1 MLIEEIFMKMFSTVH
16 VSKTIIKVAHKYL
29 NCSYWIRGLFLPL
42 GLTLQLMVMPVSAQ
56 YENLPEGLIQYA
68 SYVFINGQ
76 VLTADSDDDFT
87 VEEAVA
93 VRGNRILAVGAS
105 AEILAYAGPATRMI
119 DLQGRSMTPGIIYSN
134 ADNALPG
141 GDLVKF
147 SQWGGYT
154 HEAIGGETIEQ
165 ALLTMATIV
174 DEVGEA
180 GVPIFL
186 NLQDQWA
193 GVASR
198 VWDISTLDEIA
209 PDVPI
214 VVYLDSSHTLANTA
228 MIELAIESGFPPD
241 HLSIGRDE
249 RGNFNGRTGGQF
261 SGFVGREIRPWPVP
275 EWFDE
280 VALPR
285 LRDMNEKWVRQGV
298 TGTNGHV
305 TGVTMTSLNRLF
317 HEGDGSGIKIR
328 NHVGLDFPRQ
338 NFEAEKYFKRFGNL
352 TDFELSDDRG
362 PMVTVI
368 GVAMGPFSGAP
379 DGASNLLTIE
389 PKVNIIDDLSPNP
402 HGWNKWTGQWFNNLA
417 WEDLTEEQR
426 MQTDYQSLMLARQHG
441 YSATGWYTMG
451 SKAILLTMQFLK
463 EAEEQD
469 NLYVKELWR
478 PFGTIHNIDWMPQN
492 YEYWEAH
499 PEIHD
504 LIRFSV
510 TLRAGLE
517 QRDAEP
523 LGLKNVIELMYGKES
538 LSRMA
543 PLKTLR
549 EKNIPF
555 HIEGSNPGNR
565 GVDYPMWHVYKA
577 VTRIDQ
583 DGVLI
588 APEQAIDRKSAIL
601 GLTRW
606 TARYVGALDDLG
618 SIEPGK
624 LADLVIFDGN
634 ILEDPI
640 EKVLETL
647 PVMTMVGGWV
657 AYEDP
662 HAEL

>member
-1 MLIEEIFMKMFSTVH
+1 MSNPFVDIQKSPIPSISLWLFTQSGANRLILTSI
-16 VSKTIIKVAHKYL
+16 TIILLGVISLTPAQSQDTSL
-29 NCSYWIRGLFLPL
+29 LP
-42 GLTLQLMVMPVSAQ
+42 P
-56 YENLPEGLIQYA
+56 GLIQYA
-68 SYVFINGQ
+68 NYIFTNGN
-76 VLTADSDDDFT
+76 VLTADTDEDFT
-87 VEEAVA
+87 IAQAVA
-93 VRGNRILAVGAS
+93 VRGNRILVVGS
-105 AEILAYAGPATRMI
+105 DAEIMRYAGPDTRHI
-119 DLQGRSMTPGIIYSN
+119 DLRGRSLTPGFIYSN

-154 HEAIGGETIEQ
+154 HEAIGGETIDQ
-165 ALLTMATIV
+165 ALVTMAKIV
-174 DEVGEA
+174 ETEGKI

-193 GVASR
+193 GVASQA
-198 VWDISTLDEIA
+198 WDISTLDEIA
-209 PDVPI
+209 PDIPI
-214 VVYLDSSHTLANTA
+214 VVYLDSSHTIANTP
-228 MIELAIESGFPPD
+228 MIELAIDSGFPVD
-241 HLSIGRDE
+241 HVSIGKDNN
-249 RGNFNGRTGGQF
+249 GNFNGKTGGQF

-275 EWFDE
+275 KWFDE

-317 HEGDGSGIKIR
+317 HEGDGRGIKIR

-352 TDFELSDDRG
+352 TDFELTDDRG
-362 PMVTVI
+362 PMVSVI

-389 PKVNIIDDLSPNP
+389 PKKNVIKALSPNTN
-402 HGWNKWTGQWFNNLA
+402 GWNKWTGQWFNGLS
-417 WEDLTEEQR
+417 WEDLTPAQR
-426 MQTDYQSLMLARQHG
+426 AQTDYHNVMLARQHG
-441 YSATGWYTMG
+441 YSATGWHTMG
-451 SKAILLTMQFLK
+451 SKAILLVMQFLK
-463 EAEEQD
+463 DAEEQD
-469 NLYVKELWR
+469 NLYVKKLWR
-478 PFGTIHNIDWMPQN
+478 PFGTIHNIDWMPEN
-492 YEYWEAH
+492 YAFWDAH

-538 LSRMA
+538 LARMA
-543 PLKTLR
+543 PLHTLR
-549 EKNIPF
+549 EKGIPF

-565 GVDYPMWHVYKA
+565 GIDYPMWHLYKA

-583 DGVLI
+583 DGVVI
-588 APEQAIDRKSAIL
+588 AGEEAIDRETAL
-601 GLTRW
+601 LALTRW
-606 TARYVGALDDLG
+606 TARYVGALDELG
-618 SIEPGK
+618 SIEAGK
-624 LADLVIFDGN
+624 FADLVIFDGN
-634 ILEDPI
+634 IMEDPI
-640 EKVLETL
+640 EEVLNTL

-657 AYEDP
+657 AYED
-662 HAEL
+662 AEGNL

>member
-1 MLIEEIFMKMFSTVH
+1 M
-16 VSKTIIKVAHKYL
+16 KYL
-29 NCSYWIRGLFLPL
+29 LFAFLQAL
-42 GLTLQLMVMPVSAQ
+42 IIMSTLVLDDEHIVLAQ
-56 YENLPEGLIQYA
+56 TFEGIPDELIHYA
-68 SYVFINGQ
+68 DYVFTNGQ
-76 VLTADSDDDFT
+76 ILTADSDDDFNIA
-87 VEEAVA
+87 EAVA
-93 VRGNRILAVGAS
+93 VRENRILAVGS
-105 AEILAYAGPATRMI
+105 NEMIIRFAGTGTRRI
-119 DLQGRSMTPGIIYSN
+119 NLNGRSMTPGIIYSN

-154 HEAIGGETIEQ
+154 HPAVGGDSIDQ
-165 ALLTMATIV
+165 ALATISELV
-174 DEVGEA
+174 SIEGEQ
-180 GVPIFL
+180 GTPMFF

-193 GVASR
+193 GVASKS
-198 VWDISTLDEIA
+198 WDISTLDEIA
-209 PDVPI
+209 PDIPI
-214 VVYLDSSHTLANTA
+214 IVYLDSSHTLANTA
-228 MIELAIESGFPPD
+228 MIELALDRGFPED
-241 HLSIGRDE
+241 HLSIGLDE
-249 RGNFNGRTGGQF
+249 NNKHSGRTGGQF

-285 LRDMNEKWVRQGV
+285 LREMNKKWVRHGV

-317 HEGDGSGIKIR
+317 HEDDGRAIKIR

-338 NFEAEKYFKRFGNL
+338 NFDAEKYFKRIGNL

-362 PMVTVI
+362 PMVSII

-389 PKVNIIDDLSPNP
+389 PKKNIIEDLSPNSN
-402 HGWNKWTGQWFNNLA
+402 GWNKWTGQWYNNLA
-417 WEDLTEEQR
+417 WEDLTVEQKK
-426 MQTDYQSLMLARQHG
+426 QTDYQNLMLARQHG
-441 YSATGWYTMG
+441 YSATGWHTMG

-463 EAEEQD
+463 EAEQQD
-469 NLYVKELWR
+469 KLYVKKLWR

-492 YEYWEAH
+492 YAFWEEN
-499 PEIHD
+499 PQIHD

-517 QRDAEP
+517 QRDADP
-523 LGLKNVIELMYGKES
+523 LGLKNVIQLMYGEDA
-538 LSRMA
+538 LNRMA

-549 EKNIPF
+549 NKGIPF

-565 GVDYPMWHVYKA
+565 GIDYPMWHVYKA

-583 DGVLI
+583 DGQLI
-588 APEQAIDRKSAIL
+588 APEEAIDRKTAIL
-601 GLTRW
+601 GITRW
-606 TARYVGALDDLG
+606 TARYVGSLDELG

-624 LADLVIFDGN
+624 LADLVVFDGN

-640 EKVLETL
+640 DKVLNTL
-647 PVMTMVGGWV
+647 PVMTMVGGWI
-657 AYEDP
+657 AYEDVS
-662 HAEL
+662 ANL